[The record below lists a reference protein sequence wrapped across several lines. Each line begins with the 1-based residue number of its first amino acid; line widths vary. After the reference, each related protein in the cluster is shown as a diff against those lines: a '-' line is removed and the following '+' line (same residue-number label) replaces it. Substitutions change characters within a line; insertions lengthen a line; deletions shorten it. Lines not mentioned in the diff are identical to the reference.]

1 MLQTLGSPDEVELNR
16 EDVVS
21 AAEFHR
27 YHMTQSRQGSLFFL
41 PGVAN
46 QYSGLLGDAK
56 AALQYMTATICKALW
71 FGKSYTPDYISYSDI
86 YIINASRMNLI

>member
-1 MLQTLGSPDEVELNR
+1 MLGSPDEVELNR
-16 EDVVS
+16 EEAVSVS

-46 QYSGLLGDAK
+46 QYSGLLGEAK
-56 AALQYMTATICKALW
+56 AALQYMTATICKAL
-71 FGKSYTPDYISYSDI
+71 
-86 YIINASRMNLI
+86 